1 MESEYG
7 GRAVVTFNQA
17 LLMWTI
23 HGRVHVEWPA
33 AVLPP
38 PRIGSDGRAL
48 FDVTLSYE
56 YLQERALV
64 AILGR
69 SAVRADSG
77 RR

>member
-7 GRAVVTFNQA
+7 GSAVVTFNQA

-38 PRIGSDGRAL
+38 PLVGSDGRAL
-48 FDVTLSYE
+48 FDVT
-56 YLQERALV
+56 V
-64 AILGR
+64 AYDNGTWVGPR
-69 SAVRADSG
+69 STSIWKF
-77 RR
+77 